1 MKTLLFMLVLAP
13 TFLTSDLNINNISS
27 AISKGDA
34 DTLGQYFASNVEL
47 SVAGKEGSFSK
58 AEAVQ
63 IVKKFFTTVTPKG
76 FSQVHA
82 GASKGNGSKYCIG
95 DMTTAQGTY
104 RVYIYLTD
112 SVIEEFRADKA

>member
-1 MKTLLFMLVLAP
+1 MKSLLFVLLLAP
-13 TFLTSDLNINNISS
+13 AFLANDLNINSISN
-27 AISKGDA
+27 AISRGDA
-34 DTLGQYFASNVEL
+34 DTLGQYFAGNVEL
-47 SVAGKEGSFSK
+47 AIADQEGSYSK

-63 IVKKFFTTVTPKG
+63 IVKKFFSTVAPKG

-95 DMTTAQGTY
+95 DMTTAKGTY

>member
-1 MKTLLFMLVLAP
+1 MKSLLFVLMLAP
-13 TFLTSDLNINNISS
+13 TLLANDLNINSISN

-34 DTLGQYFASNVEL
+34 ETLSQYFAGNIEL
-47 SVAGKEGSFSK
+47 AIGDKEGSYDK
-58 AEAVQ
+58 AEATKL
-63 IVKKFFTTVTPKG
+63 VKEFFAGVSPKS

-95 DMTTAQGTY
+95 DMTSAKGTY
-104 RVYIYLTD
+104 RVYIYMTD

>member
-1 MKTLLFMLVLAP
+1 MKSLLFVLLLAP
-13 TFLTSDLNINNISS
+13 AFLANDLNINSISN
-27 AISKGDA
+27 AISRGDA
-34 DTLGQYFASNVEL
+34 DTLGEYFAGNVEL
-47 SVAGKEGSFSK
+47 AIAGDEGSYSK
-58 AEAVQ
+58 TEAIQ
-63 IVKKFFTTVTPKG
+63 IVKKFFSTVSPKG

-95 DMTTAQGTY
+95 DMTTSKGTY

>member
-1 MKTLLFMLVLAP
+1 MKSLMFVLLIAPAFLAN
-13 TFLTSDLNINNISS
+13 DLNINSISN

-34 DTLGQYFASNVEL
+34 DTLGQYFANNVEI
-47 SVAGKEGSFSK
+47 AIADQEGLYSK
-58 AEAVQ
+58 AQAIQ
-63 IVKKFFTTVTPKG
+63 IVKKFFSTVSPKS

-95 DMTTAQGTY
+95 DMATSQGTY